1 MVAAVVAYDNSEVS
15 APWEGL
21 EDVVGK
27 ALCGS
32 AYDVAVH
39 AVCACAHDAAQAA
52 CAELEALVEGIDQ
65 RRLVLSVK
73 QCLHFGFRLFVIDG

>member
-52 CAELEALVEGIDQ
+52 CAELEALVESIYESG
-65 RRLVLSVK
+65 LVVSLE
-73 QCLHFGFRLFVIDG
+73 QCAHFGFRLFVIDG